1 MWSKTPNQ
9 IKNMMYVKIH
19 KSEHQKV
26 IAICNEGLIGKT
38 ISEGDK
44 EINIS
49 EDFYKGDLL
58 KEEQVLELLK
68 DASNANFTGD
78 EAVACG
84 IKSGLIQEG
93 IVITIGGVKHAQFY
107 SLE

>member
-1 MWSKTPNQ
+1 
-9 IKNMMYVKIH
+9 MYVKIH

-26 IAICNEGLIGKT
+26 IAICDEGLIGKT

-68 DASNANFTGD
+68 DARVKFCPTSTNLLEINTN
-78 EAVACG
+78 
-84 IKSGLIQEG
+84 S
-93 IVITIGGVKHAQFY
+93 ITKPKY
-107 SLE
+107 N